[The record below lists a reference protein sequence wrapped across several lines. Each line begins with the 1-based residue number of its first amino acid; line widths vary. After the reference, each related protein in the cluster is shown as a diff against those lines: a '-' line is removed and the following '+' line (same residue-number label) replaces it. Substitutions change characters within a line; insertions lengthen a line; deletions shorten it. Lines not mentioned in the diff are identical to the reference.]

1 MVLFSRLARFTAPHT
16 GIVYTKVFD
25 EFSRYVCIP
34 AAAAVEFVHQK
45 LRREGGRVF
54 DVNSLRRLSLTEESL
69 KWLEKNAQCPNLFK
83 NGQVIHVICM
93 LHIKPIQHFLDNL
106 TCLQSYLV
114 PFLIHLENWRFFQI
128 TNFSCQNSKKWAI
141 IKTFLL
147 IIRFWRNLVRL

>member
-1 MVLFSRLARFTAPHT
+1 MTRQIQILHQERRGEAKSQVMKYLDFPSHELWNNVLICQVTS
-16 GIVYTKVFD
+16 
-25 EFSRYVCIP
+25 
-34 AAAAVEFVHQK
+34 
-45 LRREGGRVF
+45 
-54 DVNSLRRLSLTEESL
+54 DVSFIQTSIS
-69 KWLEKNAQCPNLFK
+69 QCPNLFK

-93 LHIKPIQHFLDNL
+93 LHIKLIQHFLDNL

>member
-1 MVLFSRLARFTAPHT
+1 MHQNDAARSMPVWFW
-16 GIVYTKVFD
+16 D
-25 EFSRYVCIP
+25 
-34 AAAAVEFVHQK
+34 
-45 LRREGGRVF
+45 
-54 DVNSLRRLSLTEESL
+54 LSLGCSWRTNKCIRSNKHVVFPL
-69 KWLEKNAQCPNLFK
+69 WLELAVVYISDKGVIWGKLHITQCPNLFK
-83 NGQVIHVICM
+83 NGQEIHVFCM
-93 LHIKPIQHFLDNL
+93 LHIKLIQHFLDNL

>member
-1 MVLFSRLARFTAPHT
+1 MNLTLCSTSSMWNLCHPFFFFYGLKLIYNDSKTIIFTKILWLLAVVMLASTP
-16 GIVYTKVFD
+16 
-25 EFSRYVCIP
+25 
-34 AAAAVEFVHQK
+34 
-45 LRREGGRVF
+45 
-54 DVNSLRRLSLTEESL
+54 
-69 KWLEKNAQCPNLFK
+69 QCLNLFK
-83 NGQVIHVICM
+83 NGQEIHVICM
-93 LHIKPIQHFLDNL
+93 LHIKLIQHFLDNL